1 MSVIDNFRARAG
13 QALAPF
19 SVRFEAFLASLTP
32 RDRKLFFGLASG
44 AVAAVLAG
52 VWWGMNSAL
61 DGMETELNSTR
72 QILSEVVALGGE
84 YTEAQASAQE
94 LESKLRSY
102 SDTDLSA
109 FLEKA
114 ASSAQIRSNLDSV
127 RETSV
132 SEQGILETKNY
143 SVTVKKAGLDQI
155 INFLYETEGAGY
167 PLRIQSANFKTVRA
181 GGEKFITLK
190 MDVASYRLLEGEE
203 G

>member
-13 QALAPF
+13 QRLAPF
-19 SVRFEAFLASLTP
+19 SARFEAFLAGLTP
-32 RDRKLFFGLASG
+32 RDRKLFFGLSSG
-44 AVAAVLAG
+44 AVLALLCG
-52 VWWGMNSAL
+52 VWWAMNSTL
-61 DGMETELNSTR
+61 DGMKLELESTR
-72 QILSEVVALGGE
+72 QTLAQVSALGVE
-84 YTEAQASAQE
+84 YTEAQASAEE
-94 LESKLRSY
+94 LESKLLSY

-155 INFLYETEGAGY
+155 INFLYEAEGTGY

-181 GGEKFITLK
+181 GGEKYITLK
-190 MDVASYRLLEGEE
+190 MDVASYRLLQGEE

>member
-13 QALAPF
+13 QTLAPF
-19 SVRFEAFLASLTP
+19 SARFEAFLVGLTP
-32 RDRKLFFGLASG
+32 RDRKLFFGLSTSALVALLSG
-44 AVAAVLAG
+44 I
-52 VWWGMNSAL
+52 WWGMNSTL
-61 DGMETELNSTR
+61 ESMEAEVDSTHLM
-72 QILSEVVALGGE
+72 LSEVRVLGVE
-84 YTEAQASAQE
+84 YTQAQARAQE
-94 LESKLRSY
+94 LETKLLSY
-102 SDTDLSA
+102 SGTDLSA

-114 ASSAQIRSNLDSV
+114 ASSAQIRGNLDSV

-132 SEQGILETKNY
+132 SEQGILENKNY

-155 INFLYETEGAGY
+155 INFLYEVEGAGY

-181 GGEKFITLK
+181 GGEKYITLK